1 MATIAS
7 IAALRTVDIRR
18 LRLIAC
24 LLGPDLRGRY
34 VKTRWPKLGERR
46 LPVASHACLSSRLQD
61 LERSIVTYRRYKCP
75 PCKKA
80 QPVALTGPAIA
91 GGTLTGPPATR
102 PRSIEARLT
111 ITPGGRP
118 AHNELSARLVSQFE
132 ISTRSRFR
140 NGGFS
145 NG

>member
-1 MATIAS
+1 MF
-7 IAALRTVDIRR
+7 
-18 LRLIAC
+18 
-24 LLGPDLRGRY
+24 
-34 VKTRWPKLGERR
+34 ERR
-46 LPVASHACLSSRLQD
+46 LPVPSHACLSSRLQD

-118 AHNELSARLVSQFE
+118 AHNELSARCVSLKSQRDLALE
-132 ISTRSRFR
+132 D
-140 NGGFS
+140 GGFS
-145 NG
+145 QWLTPDAIVVLSN